1 MKKVLFNAAFLIG
14 GLLTINAVLAQNDHK
29 KDKDDHKRE
38 EPKFKKTKS
47 YTKSYNLGS
56 SDKVSLYN
64 QFGEMK
70 LMTWDK
76 NEVKVDVTII
86 GKSDEEARAQ
96 EILDR
101 ISIVDSKEGNT

>member
-1 MKKVLFNAAFLIG
+1 MKKVLFNDEFILTA
-14 GLLTINAVLAQNDHK
+14 LLTISSGFAQNDHK
-29 KDKDDHKRE
+29 DKEDHKRE

-47 YTKSYNLGS
+47 YTKSYNLS
-56 SDKVSLYN
+56 NSDKVSLSN

-70 LMTWDK
+70 LNTWDK

-86 GKSDEEARAQ
+86 GKADEEARAQ

-101 ISIVDSKEGNT
+101 ISIVDSKEGNTV